1 MNLRDFDRLSM
12 AHGVEVR
19 SPFMDWRLVTFAFA
33 IPSAHKIGGGYTKR
47 ILRDA
52 MKGILPDS
60 IRTRAK
66 KLGFP
71 NLDEGWN
78 SPRAHQF
85 IMDAVASSAFKSS
98 PLWDGRRVNSDL
110 ESAFQ
115 TGDKNR
121 IHKAWRLV
129 QAQSLLNMFREKTE
143 KVSAA

>member
-33 IPSAHKIGGGYTKR
+33 IPSSHKIGGGYTKR

-52 MKGILPDS
+52 MKGILPES
-60 IRTRAK
+60 IRTRTK

-78 SPRAHQF
+78 SSRGHQF
-85 IMDAVASSAFKSS
+85 IKDSISSSSFKTSAF
-98 PLWDGRRVNSDL
+98 WDAKRINSDL
-110 ESAFQ
+110 ELAFQ
-115 TGDKNR
+115 TSDK
-121 IHKAWRLV
+121 ISIYKAWKLV
-129 QAQSLLNMFREKTE
+129 QANSLIQMFCEKN
-143 KVSAA
+143 KRMQNV

>member
-1 MNLRDFDRLSM
+1 M

-60 IRTRAK
+60 IRTRTK

-71 NLDEGWN
+71 NLNEGWD
-78 SPRAHQF
+78 SPRGHQF
-85 IMDAVASSAFKSS
+85 IKDAVASSDFKSS
-98 PLWDGRRVNSDL
+98 PLWDGKRVNLDL
-110 ESAFQ
+110 EAAFRMQ
-115 TGDKNR
+115 DKPI
-121 IHKAWRLV
+121 IHKVWKLI
-129 QAQSLLNMFREKTE
+129 QAQTLSKMFNKNAEKARIE
-143 KVSAA
+143 